1 MIYLW
6 LFRNFGVG
14 IDDKASHYEIA
25 LCAPC
30 QPGAPWP
37 ASRRASLKNV
47 NQGSISCSE
56 TVRFKLDQLI
66 GTLHFNVNA
75 ALPAR
80 AILIKLPIE
89 ADFLHLSFHLFDH
102 GTSGDSLL
110 AQLARWLEVGWQRG
124 SGLG

>member
-1 MIYLW
+1 MLE
-6 LFRNFGVG
+6 L
-14 IDDKASHYEIA
+14 
-25 LCAPC
+25 P
-30 QPGAPWP
+30 
-37 ASRRASLKNV
+37 
-47 NQGSISCSE
+47 CSE